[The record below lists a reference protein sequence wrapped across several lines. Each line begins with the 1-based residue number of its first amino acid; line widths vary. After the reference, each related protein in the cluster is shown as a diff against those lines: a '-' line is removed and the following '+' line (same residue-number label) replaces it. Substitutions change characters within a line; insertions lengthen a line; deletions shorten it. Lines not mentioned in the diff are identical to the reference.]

1 MGLYLQ
7 LFDREA
13 QFVSAFGT
21 VTVESLYRL
30 HRGLKLD
37 SGVEQFATLGT
48 GDSLRRQTVEDP
60 IMHDFSNPVL
70 KQFQKTLYNGVRKV
84 GLIIGDE
91 TREQ

>member
-7 LFDREA
+7 LLDRETEL
-13 QFVSAFGT
+13 VSAFGT

-48 GDSLRRQTVEDP
+48 GDSLRRQKVEASDNNDP
-60 IMHDFSNPVL
+60 QGHEDR
-70 KQFQKTLYNGVRKV
+70 Q
-84 GLIIGDE
+84 DE
-91 TREQ
+91 GNSVSHIVSLL